1 MAIQSP
7 ITLDEMKDHL
17 RITHTDDDQYI
28 NALCLAATSW
38 AEKFQNRTYVK
49 RPRTMVLDKFPMIIR
64 PKYPPLIS
72 VTSIVYIDID
82 GAEQTLAASE
92 YRVDT
97 VTEPGRITEAYEVTW
112 PDIRNVTNAVTIT
125 YVAGYGTE
133 AKVPDEV
140 KAAIKLMVGHLYEH
154 REAVSEI
161 DMVKVPLSV
170 EHLLWLEK
178 LVLV

>member
-7 ITLDEMKDHL
+7 VTLDEMKDHL

-49 RPRTMVLDKFPMIIR
+49 RPRTMVLDKFPTVIR

-72 VTSIVYIDID
+72 VTSIVYIDTN
-82 GAEQTLAASE
+82 GTSQTLAASE

-112 PDIRNVTNAVTIT
+112 PDIRDLTNAVTIT

-140 KAAIKLMVGHLYEH
+140 KHAIKLMVGHLYEH

-161 DMVKVPLSV
+161 DMNMVPLSV
-170 EHLLWLEK
+170 KHLLWLEK

>member
-7 ITLDEMKDHL
+7 VTLDEVKKHL
-17 RITHTDDDQYI
+17 RVEHTDDDQYI

-38 AEKFQNRTYVK
+38 AEKFQHRTYVK
-49 RPRTMVLDKFPMIIR
+49 RPRTMVLDKFPMVIR

-72 VTSIVYIDID
+72 VTSIVYIDLNGD
-82 GAEQTLAASE
+82 SQTLAASQ

-97 VTEPGRITEAYEVTW
+97 VTEPGRITEAYEVSW
-112 PDIRNVTNAVTIT
+112 PDTRDITNAVTIT
-125 YVAGYGTE
+125 YIAGYGTE
-133 AKVPDEV
+133 AAVPDEI

-161 DMVKVPLSV
+161 KLEKVPLSV
-170 EHLLWLEK
+170 QHLLWLEK

>member
-7 ITLDEMKDHL
+7 VTLDEAKDHL
-17 RITHTDDDQYI
+17 RVTHTDDDQYI

-49 RPRTMVLDKFPMIIR
+49 RARTMVLDNFPLVIR

-72 VTSIVYIDID
+72 VTSIVYVDTE
-82 GAEQTLAASE
+82 GTEQTLASTE

-97 VTEPGRITEAYEVTW
+97 ITEPGRITVAHEVTW
-112 PDIRNVTNAVTIT
+112 PDTRAVTNAVTIT

-140 KAAIKLMVGHLYEH
+140 KASIRLMVAHLYEH

-161 DMVKVPLSV
+161 KMEMVPLSAR
-170 EHLLWLEK
+170 HLLWLEK

>member
-7 ITLDEMKDHL
+7 VTLDEMKDHL

-49 RPRTMVLDKFPMIIR
+49 RPRTMVLDKFPLIIR

-72 VTSIVYIDID
+72 VTSIVYVDLD
-82 GAEQTLAASE
+82 GVSQTLAASQ

-97 VTEPGRITEAYEVTW
+97 VTEPGRITEAYETTW
-112 PDIRNVTNAVTIT
+112 PDIRDVTNAVTIT
-125 YVAGYGTE
+125 YSAGYGTE

-161 DMVKVPLSV
+161 KMEKVPMSV
-170 EHLLWLEK
+170 QHLLWLEK
-178 LVLV
+178 LVIV